1 MNDRTVSGD
10 QPEPKKKGLNIS
22 LFLGP
27 TADVQTSIGKIYLY
41 PMRVSDFSRFEKIVA
56 EEPMARFREFLPCVA
71 SLSAT
76 TKIEKDR
83 KSLAAELVAQ
93 LSNAD
98 VELVAETYAAS
109 AALQTARSGSE
120 DRSALPR
127 GDGEVTTS
135 YVDRLLKKELED
147 HSNDMRRI
155 REQMLAST
163 GGIFDQVRKSSSL
176 LGSTL
181 TNFERL
187 SRSIATPAA
196 MPVFETKHLEL
207 TNHLAEHHSRLT
219 RERAEELEMV
229 RLTGQMTAQSAKTL
243 QDLAE
248 AASTLLE
255 NLNERDQRSDRVTH
269 IQLWI
274 AVGSVLVAAVLS
286 GAAFFQDKANNT
298 TNDKWQGELLSS
310 INEGNSQ
317 RSIVEEE
324 NKKLIAKV
332 EELSDAVSR
341 LSAAK
346 VSQSTAEEAKSI
358 ASAARRDTSPGKI
371 LRPQPQ

>member
-1 MNDRTVSGD
+1 MSDRTVSDD

-71 SLSAT
+71 SLAAT
-76 TKIEKDR
+76 SKIEKDR
-83 KSLAAELVAQ
+83 EPLAPELVAQ
-93 LSNAD
+93 LSKAD
-98 VELVAETYAAS
+98 VELVAEAYAAS
-109 AALQTARSGSE
+109 SALQKARSGSE

-127 GDGEVTTS
+127 GDGEVATS

-147 HSNDMRRI
+147 HANDMRRM

-163 GGIFDQVRKSSSL
+163 GGIFDQVRKSSSA

-181 TNFERL
+181 TEFERL
-187 SRSIATPAA
+187 TKKSAPVEIRAPNMDHFHA
-196 MPVFETKHLEL
+196 MNEQF
-207 TNHLAEHHSRLT
+207 ARQA

-255 NLNERDQRSDRVTH
+255 NLNERDQRSDRVTR

-274 AVGSVLVAAVLS
+274 AVGSVVVAAVLS

-310 INEGNSQ
+310 INEGNRQ
-317 RSIVEEE
+317 RSTAEEE
-324 NKKLIAKV
+324 NKKLKAKV
-332 EELSDAVSR
+332 EELSDVVSH
-341 LSAAK
+341 LSSTK
-346 VSQSTAEEAKSI
+346 VSQSTAEEAKSS
-358 ASAARRDTSPGKI
+358 ASAARRVTSPGRA
-371 LRPQPQ
+371 LPPP

>member
-1 MNDRTVSGD
+1 MSDRTVSGD
-10 QPEPKKKGLNIS
+10 QPEPKKKGLSLS

-56 EEPMARFREFLPCVA
+56 DEPMARFREVLPCVA
-71 SLSAT
+71 SLST
-76 TKIEKDR
+76 TSKIEKDR
-83 KSLAAELVAQ
+83 EPLAPELVAQ

-98 VELVAETYAAS
+98 VELVAEAYAVS
-109 AALQTARSGSE
+109 SALQTARSGSE

-127 GDGEVTTS
+127 VDGEVATS
-135 YVDRLLKKELED
+135 YVDRLLKKQLED
-147 HSNDMRRI
+147 HANDMRQMRDK
-155 REQMLAST
+155 MLAST
-163 GGIFDQVRKSSSL
+163 GGIFDQVRKSSAL

-187 SRSIATPAA
+187 SRSISTPAA

-207 TNHLAEHHSRLT
+207 TNHMAEQHARLA

-255 NLNERDQRSDRVTH
+255 NLNERDQRSDRVTR

-274 AVGSVLVAAVLS
+274 AVGSVVVAAVLS
-286 GAAFFQDKANNT
+286 GAAFFQDKANNI

-310 INEGNSQ
+310 ISEGNRQ
-317 RSIVEEE
+317 RSTAEEE
-324 NKKLIAKV
+324 NKKLKAKV

-341 LSAAK
+341 LLAAK
-346 VSQSTAEEAKSI
+346 VSQSTTEETKSS
-358 ASAARRDTSPGKI
+358 ASAARRVTSPVRT
-371 LRPQPQ
+371 LPAP